1 MAIYVVVGEY
11 SDGLLDGWSTLD
23 KIFNRREKAEEYVKE
38 QTESFMST
46 RYRIKELYEEF
57 PTSRHLMK
65 LERMLMKI
73 PEGMRIEKH
82 RLIY

>member
-1 MAIYVVVGEY
+1 MAIYVVMGEY
-11 SDGLLDGWSTLD
+11 SDGLLDGWSKLD

-38 QTESFMST
+38 HTESFMAT
-46 RYRIKELYEEF
+46 RHRIEILYEEF
-57 PTSRHLMK
+57 PNSHHLMK
-65 LERMLMKI
+65 LDRMLMKI